1 MQPPFI
7 LIENYFS
14 ICNILTHIEK
24 NYKLELTSNKNLNNL
39 MIINYDYKMN
49 DYFRQIAQ
57 NYNGH
62 IIQYFPDNKTSKYLI
77 ILYDINILEYLNLF
91 YSNINI
97 NYHINN
103 KLYQDFINLYNNQS
117 LYLEKNYS
125 EEKYLI

>member
-1 MQPPFI
+1 
-7 LIENYFS
+7 
-14 ICNILTHIEK
+14 
-24 NYKLELTSNKNLNNL
+24 
-39 MIINYDYKMN
+39 MN

-57 NYNGH
+57 NYNGN

>member
-24 NYKLELTSNKNLNNL
+24 NYKLKLTSNKNLNNL
-39 MIINYDYKMN
+39 MIINYDHKMN
-49 DYFRQIAQ
+49 SYFRQIAK
-57 NYNGH
+57 NYNGN
-62 IIQYFPDNKTSKYLI
+62 IIQNFPYNKSSKYSI